1 MPTLPASL
9 GLRRAFTQPRQTLSM
24 AAIAAFGLAMTLR
37 DGLLMALGFVLSL
50 VAVGVGFGMIG
61 GGGG

>member
-1 MPTLPASL
+1 LCLTVPPLEFIPFAST
-9 GLRRAFTQPRQTLSM
+9 APM